1 MIKVDFVINVFYFI
15 LVNIFNF
22 YIKMYEKQWE
32 IENLYIY
39 V

>member
-1 MIKVDFVINVFYFI
+1 MIKFDYCNECFFI

-22 YIKMYEKQWE
+22 YLECKWE
-32 IENLYIY
+32 IENLYVY